1 MTLRSFLFALAPALA
16 MLAAT
21 SPTTGQE
28 SDPLLAP
35 PLAEQAEPRV
45 RIERIETVLVDPDS
59 APRLRVGVAEQA
71 PFAMRGPDE
80 AWVGIGVD
88 LWRLIAERE
97 GYAYEFVALDVP
109 PVEALA
115 SGLVDLALPATPTA
129 EADADFTH
137 AFYTATLGAAG
148 VGTID
153 IWETAKSFVSWRFLR
168 IVLGLSAILLVVGA
182 LMWLIER
189 NANAE
194 QFGTTD
200 EDVEGDARN
209 ANFGRRTLRGL
220 GSGFWWSGV
229 TMTTIGYGDKAPI
242 TTLGRAVA
250 MVWMLVALVITSALT
265 ASIVAATDI
274 SSGGTLKIPDDLE
287 GKRLGAV
294 EESASAAYLDAEG
307 LSYETFASLKDALT
321 AAGEHRIDAVLGPLP
336 AIRHG
341 VEAEGLDLKVS
352 PSRAEPNLM
361 TIAVPS
367 GSDLRDPVNA
377 ALLNLTTGSG
387 WVDLLERYAP
397 E

>member
-1 MTLRSFLFALAPALA
+1 MTLRTFLMALAVLPMFAVPALA
-16 MLAAT
+16 QNA
-21 SPTTGQE
+21 
-28 SDPLLAP
+28 DPLLSP
-35 PLAEQAEPRV
+35 PPAEEAEPRI

-97 GYAYEFVALDVP
+97 GYAYDFVALDVP
-109 PVEALA
+109 PIEALA
-115 SGLVDLALPATPTA
+115 AGLVDLALPATPTA

-148 VGTID
+148 VATID
-153 IWETAKSFVSWRFLR
+153 LWETAKAFVSWRFLR

-189 NANAE
+189 RANAE

-200 EDVEGDARN
+200 EDVEGEAKDAS
-209 ANFGRRTLRGL
+209 FGRRTLRGL

-229 TMTTIGYGDKAPI
+229 TMTTIGYGDKAPV

-250 MVWMLVALVITSALT
+250 MVWMLVALGITSALT

-274 SSGGTLKIPDDLE
+274 SSGGTLAIPDDLE

-307 LSYETFASLKDALT
+307 LTFETFATLGDALA
-321 AAGEHRIDAVLGPLP
+321 AAGDDRIDAVLGPLP

-341 VEAEGLDLKVS
+341 VDAKGLDLKVS

-361 TIAVPS
+361 AIALPK

-377 ALLNLTTGSG
+377 ALLSLTTGSG
-387 WVDLLERYAP
+387 WVDLVERYAP
-397 E
+397 D